1 LIRSV
6 GAHNWLVTDPLPSSA
21 INEVR
26 IFHGGRHFN
35 LKILVIDNY
44 DSFVYNVAQL
54 IGKLG
59 YEPEVIRNDERS
71 LREIRNMNPDGIV
84 ISPGPGTP
92 TEKRDFGVCGSVISE
107 LGPSF
112 PILGICLGHQGIVSS
127 FGGRIVNAK
136 EIRHGKTSEIQYY
149 SSNLFSNLDNP
160 FVATRYHSL
169 VADPYKIPDCLEVTA
184 LSKDDH
190 EIMAVK
196 HKKYL
201 IEGVQFHPESVMTVQ
216 GPQIL
221 LNFMNMIKK

>member
-1 LIRSV
+1 M
-6 GAHNWLVTDPLPSSA
+6 
-21 INEVR
+21 
-26 IFHGGRHFN
+26 
-35 LKILVIDNY
+35 KILIIDNY

-59 YEPEVIRNDERS
+59 CEPEVIRNDERS
-71 LREIRNMNPDGIV
+71 VREIRDMNPDGIV

-127 FGGRIVNAK
+127 FGGKIINAR

-169 VADPYKIPDCLEVTA
+169 VADPYRIPECLEVTA
-184 LSKDDH
+184 ISNDDH

-221 LNFMNMIKK
+221 LNFINMIKK

>member
-1 LIRSV
+1 M
-6 GAHNWLVTDPLPSSA
+6 
-21 INEVR
+21 
-26 IFHGGRHFN
+26 
-35 LKILVIDNY
+35 KILIIDNY

-59 YEPEVIRNDERS
+59 CEPEVIRNDERS
-71 LREIRNMNPDGIV
+71 VREIRNMNPDGIV

-127 FGGRIVNAK
+127 FGGKIINAK

-160 FVATRYHSL
+160 FIATRYHSL
-169 VADPYKIPDCLEVTA
+169 VADPYRIPECLEVTA
-184 LSKDDH
+184 LSIDDH

-221 LNFMNMIKK
+221 LNFINMIKK